1 MIKQMNNIR
10 NFSIIAHIDHGKSTL
25 ADRFLLFAGA
35 IDERKFKNQMLD
47 DMDLERERGIT
58 IKASAVRL
66 NYKAKDGQEYIFN
79 LIDTPGHVDFSYEVE
94 KSLRACEGALLLID
108 VTQGVESQT
117 IANYYLAIDS
127 NLEILPVINKIDIA
141 NADIDEAKRQFVEI
155 LKFKADDIQ
164 LVSAKEGINIDG
176 LFEKIVKFIPPPDG
190 DVQAPL
196 KALIFDMKYDIY
208 KGIII
213 YIRVFDGTVK
223 PGVRVRFMNVGKEFD
238 IQEVGT
244 CAPAIQAGKN
254 LSAGEVGYITCNL
267 HDPKEIRVGDTVT
280 ELARPTAHAL
290 EGYRQL
296 KPLVF
301 CGVYPVNAGDYAPL
315 REAID
320 KLRLSDPSLVYEH
333 ETSQSFG
340 YGFRCGFLGL
350 LHMEIVQERLEREY
364 DLNLILTTPNVGY
377 KIIKRDGSVMELEN
391 PSDLPNGSDIARME
405 EPILAVSIFT
415 PVTYM
420 DAVMEL
426 SKKKRGIFQKSEF
439 IGDRMKIL
447 FDIPL
452 SEVIVDFNDQIKS
465 ATRGYGSIDYDFKD
479 YQPAAITRLDIL
491 INDDPCDA
499 FSCMVHKDRA
509 YDKGLGL
516 VTKLKELI
524 PQQLFEVRIQA
535 QADGRIISSARVKAA
550 GKNVTA
556 KCYGGDISRKRKL
569 WEKQKEGKKKLKQIG
584 RVEVPQEAFLAA
596 LKI

>member
-1 MIKQMNNIR
+1 MLKTNIR

-25 ADRFLLFAGA
+25 ADRLLLFAGA
-35 IDERKFKNQMLD
+35 IDERKFRNQMLD

-66 NYKAKDGQEYIFN
+66 NYTAKNGQHYIFN

-117 IANYYLAIDS
+117 IANYYLAIDN

-141 NADIDEAKRQFVEI
+141 GADIDEAKRQFTEV
-155 LKFKADDIQ
+155 LRFKSDDIQ
-164 LVSAKEGINIDG
+164 LVSAKEGLNIDL
-176 LFEKIVKFIPPPDG
+176 LFEKIVNFIPPPEG
-190 DVQAPL
+190 DPQAPL

-208 KGIII
+208 KGIIVYVRI
-213 YIRVFDGTVK
+213 IDGEIK
-223 PGVRVRFMNVGKEFD
+223 PGSKIRFMNVGRDFEV
-238 IQEVGT
+238 QEVGIFT
-244 CAPAIQAGKN
+244 PQIQPMKT
-254 LSAGEVGYITCNL
+254 LSVGEVGYITCNL
-267 HDPKEIRVGDTVT
+267 HDPTQARVGDTIT
-280 ELARPTAHAL
+280 EVARPCQEAL
-290 EGYRQL
+290 EGYRAL
-296 KPLVF
+296 KPFVF
-301 CGVYPVNAGDYAPL
+301 CGVYPVNQGDYATL

-320 KLRLSDPSLVYEH
+320 KLRLSDPSLSYEH

-340 YGFRCGFLGL
+340 HGFRCGFLGL

-377 KIIKRDGSVMELEN
+377 KIYLRDGTIKDLEN
-391 PSDLPNGSDIARME
+391 PSDLPNGSDILRYE
-405 EPILAVSIFT
+405 EPILSVSIFT

-426 SKKKRGIFQKSEF
+426 AKRKRGIYQKSEF
-439 IGDRMKIL
+439 ISDRMKII

-452 SEVIVDFNDQIKS
+452 SEVIVDFNDMIKS
-465 ATRGYGSIDYDFKD
+465 STRGYGSIDYDFKG
-479 YQPAAITRLDIL
+479 YAQASITKLDIL

-509 YDKGLGL
+509 YDKGLAL
-516 VTKLKELI
+516 VSKLKDLI
-524 PQQLFEVRIQA
+524 PQQLFEIKVQA
-535 QADGRIISSARVKAA
+535 QADGRIISSARIKSM

-556 KCYGGDISRKRKL
+556 KCYGGDITRKRKL

>member
-1 MIKQMNNIR
+1 MDQANIR

-25 ADRFLLFAGA
+25 ADRLMLFAGA

-66 NYKAKDGQEYIFN
+66 HYNAKDGKTYILN

-117 IANYYLAIDS
+117 IANYYLAIDN

-141 NADIDEAKRQFVEI
+141 NADIDEAKRQFREV
-155 LKFKADDIQ
+155 LKFKEENIQ

-176 LFEKIVKFIPPPDG
+176 LFEKIISYIPAPDG
-190 DVQAPL
+190 DPNAPL

-213 YIRVFDGTVK
+213 YIRVFNGSIK
-223 PGVRVRFMNVGKEFD
+223 PQSKIRFMNAGKNFD
-238 IQEVGT
+238 VQEVGIFG
-244 CAPAIQAGKN
+244 PQIQQVKG
-254 LSAGEVGYITCNL
+254 LSAGEVGYMTCNL
-267 HDPKEIRVGDTVT
+267 HDPREVRVGDTVT
-280 ELARPTAHAL
+280 DVVNPTESAL

-301 CGVYPVNAGDYAPL
+301 CGVYPVNAGDYSAM

-320 KLRLSDPSLVYEH
+320 KLRLSDPSFVYEH

-340 YGFRCGFLGL
+340 HGFRCGFLGL

-377 KIIKRDGSVMELEN
+377 RIVKRDGSVFELEN
-391 PSDLPNGSDIARME
+391 PSDLPNGADIQRIE

-420 DAVMEL
+420 DQVMEL
-426 SKKKRGIFQKSEF
+426 AKRKRGLYQKSEF
-439 IGDRMKIL
+439 ISDRMKIL

-452 SEVIVDFNDQIKS
+452 SEVIVDFNDQVKS

-479 YQPAAITRLDIL
+479 YSPAAITRLDIL
-491 INDDPCDA
+491 INDEPCDA
-499 FSCMVHKDRA
+499 FSCMVHKERA

>member
-1 MIKQMNNIR
+1 
-10 NFSIIAHIDHGKSTL
+10 
-25 ADRFLLFAGA
+25 
-35 IDERKFKNQMLD
+35 
-47 DMDLERERGIT
+47 
-58 IKASAVRL
+58 
-66 NYKAKDGQEYIFN
+66 
-79 LIDTPGHVDFSYEVE
+79 
-94 KSLRACEGALLLID
+94 
-108 VTQGVESQT
+108 
-117 IANYYLAIDS
+117 
-127 NLEILPVINKIDIA
+127 
-141 NADIDEAKRQFVEI
+141 
-155 LKFKADDIQ
+155 
-164 LVSAKEGINIDG
+164 
-176 LFEKIVKFIPPPDG
+176 
-190 DVQAPL
+190 
-196 KALIFDMKYDIY
+196 MKYDIY

-213 YIRVFDGTVK
+213 YVRVFEGAIK
-223 PGVRVRFMNVGKEFD
+223 PGVRIRFMNVGKDFD
-238 IQEVGT
+238 VQEVGIF
-244 CAPAIQAGKN
+244 APGIQPVKG

-267 HDPKEIRVGDTVT
+267 HDPKEVRVGDTMT
-280 ELARPTAHAL
+280 ELGRPTAQPL

-320 KLRLSDPSLVYEH
+320 KLRLSDPSFVYEH

-391 PSDLPNGSDIARME
+391 PSDLPNGSDIARIE

-426 SKKKRGIFQKSEF
+426 AKRKRGVFQKSEF

-452 SEVIVDFNDQIKS
+452 SEVIVDFNDLIKS
-465 ATRGYGSIDYDFKD
+465 ATRGYGSIDYEFKD
-479 YQPAAITRLDIL
+479 YAPASITRLDIL
-491 INDDPCDA
+491 INDEPCDA
-499 FSCMVHKDRA
+499 FSCMVHKERA